1 MKLAEE
7 IAQRYAAMA
16 SAQRLGSKVKEAA
29 ALLGK
34 VQVWGSKF
42 PSILARARKNGLQAG
57 WVWQDDLIEYF
68 SEWEILA
75 SDLRLVEKSLKG
87 LSFDDQK
94 LSDLANLAL
103 DAVYEPPRK
112 ARPDY
117 AMEIFE
123 FLPDPNATSARSLEE
138 NIAYKV
144 PRLKEWNRNF
154 GQWVHRGIHNLQ
166 GVLKKVH

>member
-1 MKLAEE
+1 
-7 IAQRYAAMA
+7 MA
-16 SAQRLGSKVKEAA
+16 SAQRLESKVKEAA

-34 VQVWGSKF
+34 VQAWGAKF
-42 PSILARARKNGLQAG
+42 PSVLARARKNGLQAG

-68 SEWEILA
+68 SEWEILS
-75 SDLRLVEKSLKG
+75 SDLRLMEKSLG
-87 LSFDDQK
+87 ALSFDDQK

-117 AMEIFE
+117 AMETFE
-123 FLPDPNATSARSLEE
+123 FLPDPNATEE

-154 GQWVHRGIHNLQ
+154 GQWVGRSVSNLQ
-166 GVLKKVH
+166 GVLKKVKQQG